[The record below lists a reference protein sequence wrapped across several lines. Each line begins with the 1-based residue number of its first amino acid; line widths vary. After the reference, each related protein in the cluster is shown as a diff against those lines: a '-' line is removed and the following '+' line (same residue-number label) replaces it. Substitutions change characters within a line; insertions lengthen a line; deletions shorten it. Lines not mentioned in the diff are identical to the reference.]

1 MKSKIMS
8 TVNKDNSPQKE
19 ITTHFKFNNN
29 RNFLLRK
36 QVFLIQ
42 NKQIT
47 DVMFRFYTE
56 KF

>member
-1 MKSKIMS
+1 MS